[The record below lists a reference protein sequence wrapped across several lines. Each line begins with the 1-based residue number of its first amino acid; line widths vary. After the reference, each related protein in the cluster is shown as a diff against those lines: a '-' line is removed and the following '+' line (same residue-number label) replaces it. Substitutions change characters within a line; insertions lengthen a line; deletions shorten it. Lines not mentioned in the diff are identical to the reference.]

1 MLVCFPIL
9 YIRLNRICNL
19 SCPFCLASGGLE
31 GLTTEEIINVLL
43 ILTSSGVKKV
53 KLTGGEPSLRTD
65 LFEIIDFC
73 IELGLSASVYSNL
86 YVSSN
91 VVDRLLNYPISIST
105 SIHGTE
111 FYHDSV
117 TKIGVYK
124 IVYQNI
130 RRFTK
135 EHIPVSVHMVV
146 MNRNY
151 IYAEDVIN
159 ESVKAGVEKIVFQTL
174 IPREKGKALFTN
186 ANAGEEESVGKVQ
199 ERIAS
204 LCTLKEKY
212 SSQIE
217 VEFSNLYQKECYVL
231 ETNGNLYAERECA
244 DKDRLIRSFI

>member
-1 MLVCFPIL
+1 M
-9 YIRLNRICNL
+9 
-19 SCPFCLASGGLE
+19 
-31 GLTTEEIINVLL
+31 LL
-43 ILTSSGVKKV
+43 ILKSSGVKKV

-135 EHIPVSVHMVV
+135 AHIPVSVHMVV

-174 IPREKGKALFTN
+174 IPREKRKSTLYECQRWRRGKRWKGSRKN
-186 ANAGEEESVGKVQ
+186 
-199 ERIAS
+199 
-204 LCTLKEKY
+204 
-212 SSQIE
+212 
-217 VEFSNLYQKECYVL
+217 
-231 ETNGNLYAERECA
+231 
-244 DKDRLIRSFI
+244 SFIMYTKRKIFIADRG

>member
-1 MLVCFPIL
+1 MV
-9 YIRLNRICNL
+9 
-19 SCPFCLASGGLE
+19 G
-31 GLTTEEIINVLL
+31 
-43 ILTSSGVKKV
+43 K
-53 KLTGGEPSLRTD
+53 
-65 LFEIIDFC
+65 
-73 IELGLSASVYSNL
+73 
-86 YVSSN
+86 
-91 VVDRLLNYPISIST
+91 
-105 SIHGTE
+105 H
-111 FYHDSV
+111 
-117 TKIGVYK
+117 K

-135 EHIPVSVHMVV
+135 AHIPVSVHMVV

>member
-1 MLVCFPIL
+1 M
-9 YIRLNRICNL
+9 
-19 SCPFCLASGGLE
+19 
-31 GLTTEEIINVLL
+31 
-43 ILTSSGVKKV
+43 
-53 KLTGGEPSLRTD
+53 
-65 LFEIIDFC
+65 
-73 IELGLSASVYSNL
+73 
-86 YVSSN
+86 
-91 VVDRLLNYPISIST
+91 NYKISIST

-135 EHIPVSVHMVV
+135 AHIPVSVHMVV

-186 ANAGEEESVGKVQ
+186 ANAGEE
-199 ERIAS
+199 
-204 LCTLKEKY
+204 
-212 SSQIE
+212 
-217 VEFSNLYQKECYVL
+217 
-231 ETNGNLYAERECA
+231 
-244 DKDRLIRSFI
+244 